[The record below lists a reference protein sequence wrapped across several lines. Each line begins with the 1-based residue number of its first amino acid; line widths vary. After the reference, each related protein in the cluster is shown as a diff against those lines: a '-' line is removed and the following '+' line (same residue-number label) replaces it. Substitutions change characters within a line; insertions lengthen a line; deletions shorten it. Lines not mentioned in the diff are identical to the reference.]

1 MLCGA
6 AAITLPKE
14 RALQSTAAPTLP
26 ATPRCPAGSVLRQSG
41 FDQIAACLR
50 HNCRHPEDALKVLKL
65 TVN

>member
-1 MLCGA
+1 M
-6 AAITLPKE
+6 
-14 RALQSTAAPTLP
+14 QSTAAPTLP
-26 ATPRCPAGSVLRQSG
+26 ATPGRTAGSVLPRSG